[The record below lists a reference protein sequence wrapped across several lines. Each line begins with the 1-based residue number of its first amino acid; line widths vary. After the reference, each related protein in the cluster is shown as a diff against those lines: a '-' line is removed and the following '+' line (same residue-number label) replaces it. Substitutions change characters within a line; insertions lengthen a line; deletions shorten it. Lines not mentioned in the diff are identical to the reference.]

1 MKAVLLAAGL
11 GTRLRPLT
19 DKVPKCLV
27 PIRCRPLLEIWLERL
42 VHAGIGPFLIN
53 THYLAAQIR
62 QHVDCSPYRSEITLV
77 HEPKLLGTGGTLVA
91 NRPFYGREAVLLAHA
106 DNLCVCDFRSFA
118 AAHQRRPAGTLMTM
132 MTFVTDTPESC
143 GIVELDRREVV
154 VGFHEKVPRPPGC
167 LANGAVYI
175 IEPEIVD
182 FMETLDGDTID
193 FSTEVVPRFV
203 ERIFAWRN
211 PGIHRDIG
219 TLSSWQAAQ
228 RLEIP
233 VSHSSRSPR
242 QLRERQSTRIV

>member
-77 HEPKLLGTGGTLVA
+77 HEPKLLGTGGTLLA

-118 AAHQRRPAGTLMTM
+118 AAHQGRPAGTLMTM

-143 GIVELDRREVV
+143 GIVELDPAGVV
-154 VGFHEKVPRPPGC
+154 RAFHEKVRNPPGN

-175 IEPEIVD
+175 IEPPVVD
-182 FMETLDGDTID
+182 FMAALGTATVD
-193 FSTEVVPRFV
+193 FSTQVLPHFIG
-203 ERIFAWRN
+203 RIHTWRN
-211 PGIHRDIG
+211 RGTHRDIG
-219 TLSSWQAAQ
+219 TMASWQAAQ
-228 RLEIP
+228 GDLLAAQE
-233 VSHSSRSPR
+233 
-242 QLRERQSTRIV
+242 Q